1 MNTKT
6 NIMKNI
12 LAFSGSNN
20 PESINEKLIQ
30 SIIQEYSNA
39 DIRFIDIKKFDVPIY
54 SQEIHVEGIPQP
66 ILDLYELFQDS
77 EGFIIASP
85 EHNGLPTAFLK
96 NIIDWLSVITQ
107 KFFDNKPVLLLSTS
121 PGATG
126 ARTHLGLLAKLIPLW
141 GGRLKGSYSLGSFD
155 SNFDVTSKR
164 ITNENEVKYL
174 DKVMTRFLNDGSPVK
189 SNKEVVES
197 YFNAFTQGDLDRVA
211 QIFHPDCYIVSVK
224 EEERKDAQLHG
235 VYRTREEA
243 KSFLNTIVSLF
254 ETKEFIVDMV
264 VESEGNLV
272 ISKGTFSHLVKSSGK
287 LFNSN
292 WVQLCIVEDE
302 MIKEYRFYEDSAALI
317 AASSME
323 LV

>member
-20 PESINEKLIQ
+20 PESINEKLVQSVIQ
-30 SIIQEYSNA
+30 QYSNA
-39 DIRFIDIKKFDVPIY
+39 DIRFIDLKKFDVSIY
-54 SQEIHVEGIPQP
+54 SQEIHADGIPQP
-66 ILDLYELFQDS
+66 IIDLYELFQDS

-96 NIIDWLSVITQ
+96 NIIDWLSVIKQ
-107 KFFDNKPVLLLSTS
+107 QFFGNKSVLLLSTS
-121 PGATG
+121 PGTTG
-126 ARTHLGLLAKLIPLW
+126 ARTHLRLLAKLIPLW

-155 SNFDVTSKR
+155 MNFDVTNKK
-164 ITNENEVKYL
+164 ITNEIEVKSL
-174 DKVMTRFLNDGSPVK
+174 DKVMTRFLNDAPVTK
-189 SNKEVVES
+189 RNKEVVES
-197 YFNAFTQGDLDRVA
+197 YFNAFTQGDLEQVA

-224 EEERKDAQLHG
+224 EEERKDGQLHG

-243 KSFLNTIVSLF
+243 KIFLNTIVSLF
-254 ETKEFIVDMV
+254 ETKEFLVDMV

-287 LFNSN
+287 LFHSN
-292 WVQLCIVEDE
+292 WVQLCNVEDE

-317 AASSME
+317 EASSLE